1 MIKSLEKVPI
11 KIYLSN
17 TVINEQL
24 LNFKPSI
31 KVNNT
36 KDITKTW

>member
-17 TVINEQL
+17 SAINEQL

-31 KVNNT
+31 KVNTT